1 MGPRG
6 RSLSLY
12 PASLLDS
19 LHPVI
24 NYRITLASASPRRR
38 DLLAQIG
45 IDTIVAPVDADE
57 ESVDPGR
64 IAAEGASQSEIP
76 RIVAMERALLKARD
90 ATAVPPT
97 SLVLASDTVVA
108 RDGVVYD
115 KPVDRDDAKR
125 MLSALSGGSHTVC
138 SAVVIT
144 HSESGE
150 ALQEIAE
157 TVVTFG
163 SMSED
168 EIEMYLDTEEWR
180 GVAGAYRIQGAAA
193 AFITSIHG
201 SHPAVMGLPIH
212 TVYSMIRR
220 FFNPNS

>member
-1 MGPRG
+1 M
-6 RSLSLY
+6 
-12 PASLLDS
+12 
-19 LHPVI
+19 I

-45 IDTIVAPVDADE
+45 IDTIVAPVNADE
-57 ESVDPGR
+57 ESIDPER
-64 IAAEGASQSEIP
+64 IAAAGASPEELP
-76 RIVAMERALLKARD
+76 RIVSMERALLKARE
-90 ATAVPPT
+90 AKAVPPT
-97 SLVLASDTVVA
+97 TLVLASDTVVA
-108 RDGVVYD
+108 RDGVVFD
-115 KPVDRDDAKR
+115 KPSDREDARR
-125 MLSALSGGSHTVC
+125 MLTALSGGSHTVC

-150 ALQEIAE
+150 AHQEIAE

-163 SMSED
+163 SLSNK

-220 FFNPNS
+220 FFSPVG